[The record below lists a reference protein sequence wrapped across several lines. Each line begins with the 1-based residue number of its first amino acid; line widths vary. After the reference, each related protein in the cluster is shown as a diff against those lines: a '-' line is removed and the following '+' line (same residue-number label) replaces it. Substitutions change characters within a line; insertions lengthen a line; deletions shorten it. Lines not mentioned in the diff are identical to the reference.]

1 MTDYQKIAQLIFKDV
16 DKTPEYYE
24 SIYPQ
29 RELKEGQR
37 VTRLAPSPTGYLHF
51 GVLFTCLINRRV
63 ADASDGIFFLRI
75 EDTDAKREVEGGM
88 EDIINGLIR
97 FGIKIDEGFV
107 AANKEEGIYA
117 PYQQSKRA
125 DVYHCFAKQL
135 MEQGLAYPCFC
146 SEQSLAATREKQEQ
160 AKHRTGY
167 YGSYA
172 ACRDL
177 SYEQVKEKIEKGEKY
192 VIRLR
197 SPGSEEHRIVFEDM
211 IKGKIEMPE
220 NDEDFVLLKSDGI
233 PTYHFA
239 HAVDDHFMRTTH
251 VIRGDEWISSV
262 PKHIQL
268 FKLLGFKVPK
278 FAHVSPIMKEENGSK
293 RKLSKRKDPEAAVKY
308 YAEQGYPVE
317 AVTEYMLTIANSD
330 FEDWRRANPTA
341 PNSDFKLNMKK
352 MSVSGALFDTA
363 KLNDVSKNVISKMNS
378 EKVYE
383 LVNEWAKEFD
393 TEFYQLL
400 TANADFAKSIFAID
414 RDVPKPRKDIA
425 KWSDVK
431 AFVSYFYDNLFDNSY
446 ELPQH
451 IANADVAK
459 LLSIY
464 KTVYSAEDDNSQWFA
479 KIKEICPQVDF
490 CPDVKTYKADPDSY
504 KGHSGDAATVIRVA
518 ITGRTNSPDL
528 CSIMK
533 VLGNEKVM
541 ERLDNAIK
549 YFSEV

>member
-1 MTDYQKIAQLIFKDV
+1 MVDYKKIAELIFKDV
-16 DKTPEYYE
+16 DKTPDYYE
-24 SIYPQ
+24 TLYPE
-29 RELKEGQR
+29 RSLKEGQR

-63 ADASDGIFFLRI
+63 ADASDGIFYLRI

-107 AANKEEGIYA
+107 APDKTEGIYA
-117 PYQQSKRA
+117 PYKQSQRA
-125 DVYHCFAKQL
+125 SVYHCYAKML

-146 SEQSLAATREKQEQ
+146 SEESLAATREVQEK

-167 YGSYA
+167 YGDYA
-172 ACRDL
+172 ACRQL
-177 SYEQVKEKIEKGEKY
+177 TTEEIEQKINNGEKY
-192 VIRLR
+192 VVRLR
-197 SPGSEEHRIVFEDM
+197 SPGSEDHRIVFDDM

-278 FAHVSPIMKEENGSK
+278 YAHVSPIMKEENGSK

-378 EKVYE
+378 EKVYD
-383 LVNEWAKEFD
+383 LVCEWAKEFD
-393 TEFYQLL
+393 SEFYNMLS
-400 TANADFAKSIFAID
+400 ANPQFAKSIFAID

-431 AFVSYFYDNLFDNSY
+431 DFVSYFYDNLFENAY
-446 ELPQH
+446 QLPEH
-451 IANADVAK
+451 
-459 LLSIY
+459 LSKEDAAAMLEIY
-464 KTVYSAEDDNSQWFA
+464 KTVYNSSDDNSQWFA
-479 KIKEICPQVDF
+479 SIKEICPQVGF
-490 CPDVKTYKADPDSY
+490 CPDVKAYKADPDSY
-504 KGHSGDAATVIRVA
+504 KGHSGDAATIIRVA

-533 VLGNEKVM
+533 VLGYDKVM

-549 YFSEV
+549 YFKEV

>member
-1 MTDYQKIAQLIFKDV
+1 MTEYEKIAQLIFKDV

-24 SIYPQ
+24 SIYPE

-107 AANKEEGIYA
+107 AANKSEGIYA
-117 PYQQSKRA
+117 PYKQSERA
-125 DVYHCFAKQL
+125 KVYHCFAKLL

-146 SEQSLAATREKQEQ
+146 SEQSLAATRETQEK

-167 YGSYA
+167 YGEYA
-172 ACRDL
+172 TCRSL
-177 SYEQVKEKIEKGEKY
+177 SYEQIKEKIDNGEKY
-192 VIRLR
+192 VVRLR
-197 SPGSEEHRIVFEDM
+197 SPGSEEHRIVFDDM

-293 RKLSKRKDPEAAVKY
+293 RKLSKRKDPEAAVKF

-330 FEDWRRANPTA
+330 FEDWRRANPAA

-378 EKVYE
+378 EKVYN
-383 LVNEWAKEFD
+383 LVTEWAKEFD
-393 TEFYQLL
+393 GEFYNMLS
-400 TANADFAKSIFAID
+400 ANPDFAKQIFAID

-431 AFVSYFYDNLFDNSY
+431 AFVSYFYDNLFENSY

-451 IANADVAK
+451 LSKQDAAK
-459 LLSIY
+459 LLQIY
-464 KTVYSAEDDNSQWFA
+464 KSVYSTEDDNSQWFA

-490 CPDVKTYKADPDSY
+490 CPDVKLYKANPDDY
-504 KGHSGDAATVIRVA
+504 KGHSGDAATIIRVA
-518 ITGRTNSPDL
+518 VTGRTNSPDL

-533 VLGNEKVM
+533 VLGYEKVM
-541 ERLDNAIK
+541 ERLDSAIK

>member
-1 MTDYQKIAQLIFKDV
+1 MTEFEKIAQLIFKDV
-16 DKTPEYYE
+16 DKAPDYYE
-24 SIYPQ
+24 DLYPQ

-63 ADASDGIFFLRI
+63 ADASDGLFYLRI

-97 FGIKIDEGFV
+97 FGINIDEGFV
-107 AANKEEGIYA
+107 SPDKTEGIYG
-117 PYQQSKRA
+117 PYKQSQRA
-125 DVYHCFAKQL
+125 EVYHCFAKKL

-146 SEQSLAATREKQEQ
+146 SEEALAATREVQEKE
-160 AKHRTGY
+160 KHRTGY

-172 ACRDL
+172 TCRQL
-177 SYEQVKEKIEKGEKY
+177 TYEQIKEKIEKGEKY

-197 SPGSEEHRIVFEDM
+197 SPGSEDHRIVFDDM

-278 FAHVSPIMKEENGSK
+278 YAHVSPIMKEENGSK

-330 FEDWRRANPTA
+330 FEDWRRANPA
-341 PNSDFKLNMKK
+341 AHNSEFKLNMKK

-383 LVNEWAKEFD
+383 LVADWAKEFD
-393 TEFYQLL
+393 GEFYQLL
-400 TANADFAKSIFAID
+400 TADADFAKSIFAID

-431 AFVSYFYDNLFDNSY
+431 AFVSYFYDNLFENSY
-446 ELPQH
+446 ELPEH
-451 IANADVAK
+451 ISAADAAE
-459 LLSIY
+459 LLKIY
-464 KTVYSAEDDNSQWFA
+464 KSVYDAQDDNSAWFA
-479 KIKEICPQVDF
+479 KIKEFCPQVGF
-490 CPDVKTYKADPDSY
+490 CPDVKAYKADPDSY
-504 KGHSGDAATVIRVA
+504 KGHSGDAATIIRVA

-533 VLGNEKVM
+533 VLGTEKVM
-541 ERLDNAIK
+541 KRFDDAIK